1 MPNTLAHVGVQVAI
15 SRALWRDAELRWI
28 SLGCVIP
35 DLPWIAQRAITTLL
49 PQIDPYEMRFY
60 AVAQA
65 SLAVSLVA
73 CAGFALLSRRPR
85 HVFLLLSVNAVLHLL
100 LDALQTKWANG
111 VHLFAPFSWTIWNA
125 GWFWPESP
133 WTWILTALGL
143 GAFAWLWRERPPVQ
157 VAPAPAIRRQRV
169 LAVVTLGVVY
179 MAAPLVLRAGPE
191 EADSHFARTLRDR
204 EVRAGR
210 AVEFDREGLVVT
222 DAGTFVRTLSGERIA
237 LVGAPVSGQPI
248 SIRGVFAARD
258 QVRVSDWHDHSSWPR
273 SAASYFGLALTLAC
287 WVRFWISG
295 WRDAGG
301 GVGR

>member
-85 HVFLLLSVNAVLHLL
+85 HLFLLLSVNAVLHLL

-133 WTWILTALGL
+133 WTWFLTALGL

-157 VAPAPAIRRQRV
+157 VAPTPAIRRQRV
-169 LAVVTLGVVY
+169 LAVVRGDHVDLAVGDHPDRLVPARIPCRQIEVERRDLGDADVPIQFHGSVSRESD
-179 MAAPLVLRAGPE
+179 RADPSPP
-191 EADSHFARTLRDR
+191 SH
-204 EVRAGR
+204 
-210 AVEFDREGLVVT
+210 
-222 DAGTFVRTLSGERIA
+222 
-237 LVGAPVSGQPI
+237 
-248 SIRGVFAARD
+248 
-258 QVRVSDWHDHSSWPR
+258 
-273 SAASYFGLALTLAC
+273 
-287 WVRFWISG
+287 
-295 WRDAGG
+295 
-301 GVGR
+301 